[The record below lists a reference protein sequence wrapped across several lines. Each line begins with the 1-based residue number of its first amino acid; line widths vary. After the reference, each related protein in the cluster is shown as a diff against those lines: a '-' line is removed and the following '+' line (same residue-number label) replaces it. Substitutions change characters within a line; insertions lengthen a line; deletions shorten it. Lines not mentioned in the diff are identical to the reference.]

1 MNILHST
8 TIYSNLFPYK
18 NILFLNF
25 LYFHSTPALALTFF
39 AAAAFVC
46 AALFSFGS
54 TVFGVVYRNLVLR
67 VTLLLLP

>member
-46 AALFSFGS
+46 LCAAVCAALFSFG
-54 TVFGVVYRNLVLR
+54 
-67 VTLLLLP
+67 LPFLG